1 MKNITAKIKVLGE
14 RVKQVRS
21 KIRFMAS
28 PSQLHGIELIDCAK
42 ANAKQGIE
50 TATELCGYGENIN
63 LFQAEL
69 KKACHDI
76 GVEIDELSDLI
87 TTQQTLIKEGGFD
100 IAPESPT
107 EL

>member
-1 MKNITAKIKVLGE
+1 MKSITAKIKLLVE
-14 RVKQVRS
+14 RVRRNF
-21 KIRFMAS
+21 RFMAS
-28 PSQLHGIELIDCAK
+28 RSQLHGIELIDCAK

-50 TATELCGYGENIN
+50 IATELCGYGENIN
-63 LFQAEL
+63 AFQTEL

-87 TTQQTLIKEGGFD
+87 TTQQILRKEGGFD